1 MTIHAFLRFL
11 LPPNYMAVAVIRN
24 RLSCSTCL
32 SSWLREARRWWFLKL
47 TSQLFLWLHS
57 LFIVESVENHALP
70 NAPWKNRKNVLLLE
84 NFCSSR
90 RKCTNALFIIAL
102 MCKWFDNRW
111 YLLHSWS
118 TSQALECGERV
129 ESYAEETRRK
139 NKRGGIGRE
148 RGNACKR
155 SQKVSRSGILDS
167 SVPSYWQLRPQGS
180 MVFVKKWHFLSSA
193 FFGQISPEK
202 SVLGI
207 LIKNECFLDKEK
219 EVLQKSKTSIFSK
232 EFSPWFLSKKR
243 TFYHLCFLGESS
255 QKRSFFDIL
264 DKKECFLDQKNEVLK
279 MFKISKFGKM
289 HFFRLF

>member
-1 MTIHAFLRFL
+1 MTIHAFLRSL

-118 TSQALECGERV
+118 TSQPLECGERV

-148 RGNACKR
+148 RGNAWKR
-155 SQKVSRSGILDS
+155 SQKVNRSGILDS
-167 SVPSYWQLRPQGS
+167 SVPSYWQPRPQGS
-180 MVFVKKWHFLSSA
+180 MV
-193 FFGQISPEK
+193 
-202 SVLGI
+202 
-207 LIKNECFLDKEK
+207 
-219 EVLQKSKTSIFSK
+219 
-232 EFSPWFLSKKR
+232 LSKND
-243 TFYHLCFLGESS
+243 TFYHLRFLGKSV
-255 QKRSFFDIL
+255 QKRAFW
-264 DKKECFLDQKNEVLK
+264 V
-279 MFKISKFGKM
+279 
-289 HFFRLF
+289 FRLRTNVF

>member
-24 RLSCSTCL
+24 RLSYSTCL
-32 SSWLREARRWWFLKL
+32 SSWLREARRWWSLKL

-90 RKCTNALFIIAL
+90 RKCSNALFIIAS
-102 MCKWFDNRW
+102 MCKWFDNTYCIPDQHHRP
-111 YLLHSWS
+111 LSVGSELNLM
-118 TSQALECGERV
+118 QRKQGEKTNEV
-129 ESYAEETRRK
+129 ELGESEGTPV
-139 NKRGGIGRE
+139 NVL
-148 RGNACKR
+148 KR
-155 SQKVSRSGILDS
+155 SV
-167 SVPSYWQLRPQGS
+167 VPVYWIQVYPLNYWQLRPQGS

-232 EFSPWFLSKKR
+232 EFSPWFLSKK
-243 TFYHLCFLGESS
+243 TNFLSS
-255 QKRSFFDIL
+255 VFFGRI
-264 DKKECFLDQKNEVLK
+264 KTE
-279 MFKISKFGKM
+279 KIVFWYSG
-289 HFFRLF
+289 